1 MPSKVK
7 NKLAILSYHEKR
19 IQLEHEVQQ
28 RYENLG
34 EEAQAVIRDTIRE
47 FINRSAMSVRI
58 IYAQKYVEEL
68 ENTLREKMEAF
79 QKLSNIH
86 ERSLTEHGDQL
97 DYTWKEGYKT
107 GVQDANATH
116 QTVAEKTVD
125 SKMTLTINKPMEN
138 ESDKIQQLRL
148 WLSTRESEVDQ
159 KALELAETKQK
170 LLDQA
175 KRHQQRV
182 DELKAEIAQKPIP
195 IQATLGST
203 MNEGVFVRN
212 WRDSKKWISNWCFGL
227 IAFLAVTPIP
237 PEVLALLPENVRY
250 YLIAFT
256 AFCGFLGRYINQTKP
271 VPLPPID
278 IGDAD
283 V

>member
-7 NKLAILSYHEKR
+7 NNLA
-19 IQLEHEVQQ
+19 QLAKIE
-28 RYENLG
+28 RYI
-34 EEAQAVIRDTIRE
+34 AR
-47 FINRSAMSVRI
+47 
-58 IYAQKYVEEL
+58 
-68 ENTLREKMEAF
+68 F

-86 ERSLTEHGDQL
+86 ERAVTEHNDQL
-97 DYTWKEGYKT
+97 DYAWKEGYKT
-107 GVQDANATH
+107 GMRDANATH
-116 QTVAEKTVD
+116 LAVEVKAVN
-125 SKMTLTINKPMEN
+125 TIDKPVEI

-148 WLSTRESEVDQ
+148 QLSTRESELDQ
-159 KALELAETKQK
+159 KVLETAEAKQK

-195 IQATLGST
+195 IQASLGST
-203 MNEGVFVRN
+203 INEGFLVRN

-237 PEVLALLPENVRY
+237 PEVLAVLPENVRY

-256 AFCGFLGRYINQTKP
+256 AFFGFLGRYINQTKP